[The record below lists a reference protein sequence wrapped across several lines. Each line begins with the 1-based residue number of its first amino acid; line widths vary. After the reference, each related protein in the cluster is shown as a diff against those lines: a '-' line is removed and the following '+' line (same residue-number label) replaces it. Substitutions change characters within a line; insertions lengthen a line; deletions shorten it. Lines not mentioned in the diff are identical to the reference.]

1 MENLAGVILSGI
13 DNPADLKKL
22 SQGDLKE
29 LAIELR
35 KYIIETLSSHP
46 GHLASSLGTVELT
59 VALHYVFNT
68 PDDKLVW
75 DVGHQSYAHKIL
87 TGRRDRFPS
96 IRTYGGLS
104 GFPRMDESPY
114 DAFGTGHSSTS
125 VSAALGMATASK
137 LQGNATRQHIAIIG
151 DGAMTGG
158 EAFEALNNASVSKAN
173 VLVILNDNGISI
185 DKAVGGLSHY
195 LTHVIAGHKYNR
207 LKDKAWNSF
216 GGNESQGGMKRH
228 HLNFWQRLTRA
239 GKLLITGG
247 NNLFESLGFRYFG
260 PIDGHNI
267 ADLVDMLD
275 KLKDLKGPRLL
286 HIVTKKGKGLREAER
301 NPIAY
306 HAPGLFD
313 SATGLRIKEDN
324 TDTPLKYQEVFGH
337 TIIEL
342 ARQNDRIV
350 GITPAM
356 PTGCSLNMMMD
367 EMPDRAFDVGIAE
380 QHAVTFAAGLAA
392 QGMVPFCNIYSSF
405 AQRAYDQIVHD
416 VALQKLPVVLCL
428 DRAGLVGDDGPTHH
442 GVFDLA
448 TLRSVP
454 NLTICSPMNEHE
466 LRNMMYTAQL
476 PDMGAVVIRYPRGGS
491 VNVDWHSPFEALAV
505 GKGRCLQEGDELA
518 VLSLGHIGNNAVAAA
533 QQLLQ
538 ETGKTIGL
546 YDMRYLKPLDT
557 ALLDDI
563 FARYRSIITLE
574 DGTIAAGFGSAIL
587 EYYESKKAGQERSA
601 SVHAAGKAEAPQGKT
616 MAGGVATVAGKAE
629 LGKGNK
635 INDITFRLLGI
646 PDEFIRHGT
655 IPQLQ
660 QDCGI
665 APQNI
670 FQSAK
675 ELLGIMAL

>member
-1 MENLAGVILSGI
+1 MENIAGVILSGI
-13 DNPADLKKL
+13 NSPADLKKL
-22 SQGDLKE
+22 PQSDLNE

-35 KYIIETLSSHP
+35 QYIIDTLSNHP

-59 VALHYVFNT
+59 VAMHYVFNT

-87 TGRRDRFPS
+87 TGRRDLFPT

-104 GFPRMDESPY
+104 GFPRMEESPY

-125 VSAALGMATASK
+125 ISAALGMATASK
-137 LQGNATRQHIAIIG
+137 LQGNASRQHIAIIG

-158 EAFEALNNASVSKAN
+158 EAFEALHHAGVSKAN
-173 VLVILNDNGISI
+173 ILVILNDNGISI
-185 DKAVGGLSHY
+185 AKAVGGLSHY
-195 LTHVIAGHKYNR
+195 LTHVIASHRYNR
-207 LKDKAWNSF
+207 LKDKAWKSF
-216 GGNESQGGMKRH
+216 GGNERQEGMKRH

-239 GKLLITGG
+239 GKLLLTGG

-267 ADLVDMLD
+267 DDLVDMLG

-301 NPIAY
+301 NPITY

-313 SATGLRIKEDN
+313 SATGLQIKQEQPDA
-324 TDTPLKYQEVFGH
+324 PLKYQEVFGH

-342 ARQNDRIV
+342 AQQNEKIV

-356 PTGCSLNMMMD
+356 PTGCSLNMMMA

-416 VALQKLPVVLCL
+416 VALQKLPVVMCL
-428 DRAGLVGDDGPTHH
+428 DRAGLVGDDGSTHH
-442 GVFDLA
+442 GVFDLSA
-448 TLRSVP
+448 LRSIP

-476 PDMGAVVIRYPRGGS
+476 PGMGAVVIRYPRGGS
-491 VNVDWHSPFEALAV
+491 VNVDWHSPFEALPV
-505 GKGRCLQEGDELA
+505 GKGRCLHEGEELA
-518 VLSLGHIGNNAVAAA
+518 ILSIGHIGNNAVAAA
-533 QQLLQ
+533 EQLQQ
-538 ETGKTIGL
+538 ETGKRIAL
-546 YDMRYLKPLDT
+546 YDMRYVKPLDT
-557 ALLDDI
+557 ALLDEI
-563 FARYRSIITLE
+563 FARYRYIITLE
-574 DGTIAAGFGSAIL
+574 DGTIAGGFGSAVV
-587 EYYESKKAGQERSA
+587 EYYENKKAEQSNVAVAMQENAAAQEGIAKEQAGQKE
-601 SVHAAGKAEAPQGKT
+601 
-616 MAGGVATVAGKAE
+616 
-629 LGKGNK
+629 
-635 INDITFRLLGI
+635 ITFRLLGI
-646 PDEFIRHGT
+646 PDQFIRHGT

-665 APQNI
+665 ASQNI
-670 FQSAK
+670 TATAK
-675 ELLGIMAL
+675 ELLNIR